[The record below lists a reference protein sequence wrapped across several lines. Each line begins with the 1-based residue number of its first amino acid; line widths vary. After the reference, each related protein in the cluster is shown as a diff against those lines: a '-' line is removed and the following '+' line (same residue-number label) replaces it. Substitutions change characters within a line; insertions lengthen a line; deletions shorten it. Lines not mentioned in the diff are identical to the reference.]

1 MVLGRH
7 VAKLAA
13 LAVVLMPAAALA
25 CPPLRD
31 GPHGRVT
38 AVPDGDTVLFDTGMQ
53 VRLVGMQAP
62 KLPLG
67 RPGYEAWPKAEEARQ
82 ALEAL
87 VLDKNVTV
95 RHGGAER
102 DRHGRVL
109 GLLFLDDDPD
119 VPVQQ
124 QMLAA
129 GWARVYSFP
138 DNRACMADLLQA
150 ESRARA
156 MRLGIWADPYYAV
169 RHADKPAAL
178 LALKGRYE
186 LVEGRIL
193 VADEAGGRI
202 YLNFGRSFHDDFTA
216 VLDRAAVGLFAKQ
229 GLDPLQLGGALVR
242 IRGWMD
248 VSGGPRI
255 EVTHPEQIEVL
266 ATK

>member
-7 VAKLAA
+7 VAKLAV
-13 LAVVLMPAAALA
+13 LAVALMPAAALGCA
-25 CPPLRD
+25 PLRD
-31 GPHGRVT
+31 GPHATVT

-67 RPGYEAWPKAEEARQ
+67 RPGYDAWPKAEDARK

-87 VLDKNVTV
+87 VLQKKVTV

-109 GLLFLDDDPD
+109 GLLFLDDDPEQS
-119 VPVQQ
+119 VQE

-129 GWARVYSFP
+129 GWARAYSFA

-156 MRLGIWADPYYAV
+156 MRLGIWSDPYYAV
-169 RHADKPAAL
+169 RRADKPAEL
-178 LALKGRYE
+178 LALRGRYE

-193 VADEAGGRI
+193 LADEAGGRI
-202 YLNFGRSFHDDFTA
+202 YLNFGRSFRDDFTA
-216 VLDRAAVGLFAKQ
+216 VLDRAAVGLFAKT
-229 GLDPLQLGGALVR
+229 GLNPLQLGGALVR
-242 IRGWMD
+242 VRGWVD
-248 VSGGPRI
+248 ESGGPRI

>member
-1 MVLGRH
+1 MP
-7 VAKLAA
+7 A
-13 LAVVLMPAAALA
+13 LAFA
-25 CPPLRD
+25 CPPLRE
-31 GPHGRVT
+31 GPHGLVT

-53 VRLVGMQAP
+53 VRLVGIQAP

-67 RPGYEAWPKAEEARQ
+67 RPDFVAWPKAEEAQ
-82 ALEAL
+82 KALEAL
-87 VLDKNVTV
+87 VLNQRVTV

-109 GLLFLDDDPD
+109 GYLFLDADPD

-129 GWARVYSFP
+129 GWARAYSFP
-138 DNRACMADLLQA
+138 DNRVCMADLLAA
-150 ESRARA
+150 EGRARA

-169 RHADKPAAL
+169 RQAEKPAAL

-186 LVEGRIL
+186 LVEGRVL
-193 VADEAGGRI
+193 VADMAAGRV
-202 YLNFGRSFHDDFTA
+202 YLNFGRSYRNDFTA
-216 VLDRAAVGLFAKQ
+216 VLDKAAMALFAAD
-229 GLDPLQLGGALVR
+229 GIDPLKLGGALIRV
-242 IRGWMD
+242 RGWVD
-248 VSGGPRI
+248 EAGGPLI

>member
-1 MVLGRH
+1 MVLVRH
-7 VAKLAA
+7 VVKLAA
-13 LAVVLMPAAALA
+13 LAVVLMPTAGFA
-25 CPPLRD
+25 CPVLRD

-38 AVPDGDTVLFDTGMQ
+38 GVPDGDTVLFDTGMQ
-53 VRLVGMQAP
+53 VRLTGLQAP

-67 RPGYEAWPKAEEARQ
+67 RPGYDAWPKAEAARQ

-87 VLDKNVTV
+87 VLDKPVTV

-109 GLLFLDDDPD
+109 GLLYLDADPD
-119 VPVQQ
+119 VSVQQ

-129 GWARVYSFP
+129 GWARAYSFP
-138 DNRACMADLLQA
+138 DNRACMADLLAA

-169 RHADKPAAL
+169 RRADKPADL
-178 LALKGRYE
+178 LALRGRYE
-186 LVEGRIL
+186 LVEGRVL
-193 VADEAGGRI
+193 FADEAGGRV
-202 YLNFGRSFHDDFTA
+202 YLNFGRSFRDDFTA
-216 VLDRAAVGLFAKQ
+216 VLDRAAVKLFAED
-229 GLDPLQLGGALVR
+229 GMDPLQLGGALVR
-242 IRGWMD
+242 VRGWLD